1 MDELLVND
9 DSFSLIRLANK
20 YNWDYVVYGLGK
32 IWESIGEELLRCAGI
47 KVNYY
52 CDKNEKILN
61 SFACANTITINKLKV
76 RIDNIIV
83 IAFIGNKFLQDVM
96 YDFKKNQNIHIIYYS
111 DLFDNDAVIKKFF
124 NLEYLPRKKR
134 EIEYKKEITCNEKN
148 KVVKKKKCGK
158 TAVYTCV
165 LGDYDAITIPNYV
178 DADCDYYLITD
189 DKKIKSDFYKVI
201 SVDKIV
207 PVNVTSLRDKNRYCK
222 MHGAHIFKD
231 YDYSIYIDGN
241 VQIISSVNQLIEKIN
256 EYGIGFHV
264 HPHSKDP
271 YMEALRCI
279 VYKKE
284 EREKI
289 YSTIKWL
296 ASIGVERHCGAVE
309 CGVIVCEN
317 ANEVAKDFLHNWYEY
332 YMNGE
337 AKRDQLY
344 IAPAA
349 MKTGIRVEDI
359 AIYKNDLRF
368 GIVTRIVSEHRENQK
383 KVCSIL

>member
-1 MDELLVND
+1 MNELQVNEEA
-9 DSFSLIRLANK
+9 FALINLAK
-20 YNWDYVVYGLGK
+20 KQNWDYIVYGLGN
-32 IWESIGEELLRCAGI
+32 IWESIGEELLGCACI
-47 KVNYY
+47 KINYF
-52 CDKNEKILN
+52 CDKNENVLKN
-61 SFACANTITINKLKV
+61 FRYENTITVDNIKTRVDDIILLVFVGNKL
-76 RIDNIIV
+76 
-83 IAFIGNKFLQDVM
+83 LQDVQHT
-96 YDFKKNQNIHIIYYS
+96 FENNRNIHIIFFA
-111 DLFDNDAVIKKFF
+111 DLFDNDEIIKHFF
-124 NLEYLPRKKR
+124 GLDYLPRKNN
-134 EIEYKKEITCNEKN
+134 EIEYKRKNIVKREKS
-148 KVVKKKKCGK
+148 VK
-158 TAVYTCV
+158 TAVYTCI
-165 LGDYDAITIPNYV
+165 LGDYDAISFPNYL
-178 DADCDYYLITD
+178 DSNCDYYLITD
-189 DKKIKSDFYKVI
+189 NDNLKSDFYKVI

-368 GIVTRIVSEHRENQK
+368 GIVTRIVSEHSENQK